1 MPTIKHRSGLLFL
14 ILIFLVIFVTSVFLI
29 IALQTD
35 FISESLKNDPL
46 VNTLFII
53 TDADEILS
61 TQIVLYYPDNKR
73 AALFDIPGNTGA
85 IFSSIGRVDRIDAI
99 YAEKGLAAYAKEVQ
113 TLTGLKIPF
122 TILVDI
128 EQFARLTDYF
138 NGLRVF
144 IPRPIDSQDGDTRYL
159 LPSGSVKLDGDKIQ
173 AFLRYNPE
181 EDESSG
187 LQEKRQDIFIAFL
200 SALNENKEILE
211 NKKNYAVLEKEFST
225 NLSSKDLKK
234 ILLYLSEIDSER
246 LNGQTVT
253 GSVKTVDGKR
263 LLLPFYDGQLI
274 KDVCKQT
281 INALVSSSN
290 IVQSRVYVLEI
301 QNGTT
306 TDGLARNTSSL
317 LQSVGYEVLSVTNA
331 ANKPIEET
339 YIIDHIGYP
348 EMAEEIGSFIRC
360 TNVITEEI
368 DLESS
373 DLAEASLVDY
383 TIVLGTD
390 FDGRY
395 VRR

>member
-1 MPTIKHRSGLLFL
+1 MPTVKRSSGLVFF
-14 ILIFLVIFVTSVFLI
+14 ILIFIIIVATISFIIF
-29 IALQTD
+29 ALQTD
-35 FISESLKNDPL
+35 FISENLKKDPL

-53 TDADEILS
+53 KDGNTVLS
-61 TQIVLYYPDNKR
+61 TQIVLYYHDNKR

-85 IFSSIGRVDRIDAI
+85 IYASIGRVDRIDAI
-99 YAEKGLAAYAKEVQ
+99 YAEKGLNTYVNEIQK
-113 TLTGLKIPF
+113 LTGLKIPF
-122 TILVDI
+122 TIEIDI

-144 IPRPIDSQDGDTRYL
+144 IPRPIDSYENNERIL
-159 LPSGSVKLDGDKIQ
+159 LPSGSITLDGDKMKS
-173 AFLRYNPE
+173 FLRHNPQ
-181 EDESSG
+181 EDLSSG

-200 SALNENKEILE
+200 AALSENRQLLN
-211 NKKNYAVLEKEFST
+211 NKNNYHVIEKEFSS
-225 NLSSKDLKK
+225 NLDSKDLKR
-234 ILLYLSEIDSER
+234 ILLYISEIDSER

-253 GSVKTVDGKR
+253 GSIKVVDDKR

-274 KDVCKQT
+274 KDVCRQT

-290 IVQSRVYVLEI
+290 IVQSRIYVLEI
-301 QNGTT
+301 QNGTN
-306 TDGLARNTSSL
+306 TDRLASNTSSL
-317 LQSVGYEVLSVTNA
+317 LQSVGYEVLSVTDA
-331 ANKPIEET
+331 KNKPVEET

-348 EMAEEIGSFIRC
+348 EMAEEIASFIRC
-360 TNVITEEI
+360 TKVVTEEI

-373 DLAEASLVDY
+373 NLAEASLVDY

>member
-1 MPTIKHRSGLLFL
+1 M
-14 ILIFLVIFVTSVFLI
+14 
-29 IALQTD
+29 
-35 FISESLKNDPL
+35 
-46 VNTLFII
+46 
-53 TDADEILS
+53 
-61 TQIVLYYPDNKR
+61 
-73 AALFDIPGNTGA
+73 
-85 IFSSIGRVDRIDAI
+85 
-99 YAEKGLAAYAKEVQ
+99 
-113 TLTGLKIPF
+113 
-122 TILVDI
+122 
-128 EQFARLTDYF
+128 
-138 NGLRVF
+138 
-144 IPRPIDSQDGDTRYL
+144 
-159 LPSGSVKLDGDKIQ
+159 
-173 AFLRYNPE
+173 
-181 EDESSG
+181 
-187 LQEKRQDIFIAFL
+187 
-200 SALNENKEILE
+200 
-211 NKKNYAVLEKEFST
+211 EKEFST

-253 GSVKTVDGKR
+253 GSIKTVDGKR

-301 QNGTT
+301 QNGTNT
-306 TDGLARNTSSL
+306 AGLAKNTSSL

-331 ANKPIEET
+331 ANKPIEKT